1 MKWLELVVW
10 SIALVVVS
18 YNYYYD
24 KKFYKEEGTDER
36 SDVIKGLSSRL
47 SFSYVS
53 MMISLLI
60 FSDIIFQFPFQVYK
74 LLVAGILI
82 GSNVASF
89 VTMNR
94 IRKNY

>member
-1 MKWLELVVW
+1 MKWVEVAVW

-18 YNYYYD
+18 YNLYYD

-36 SDVIKGLSSRL
+36 SDIIKGLSSRL

-53 MMISLLI
+53 MMISFLI
-60 FSDIIFQFPFQVYK
+60 LADIIFQFPFHVYK
-74 LLVAGILI
+74 LLVAVILI

-89 VTMNR
+89 VTLSR